1 MNTVIAL
8 SKPGLTYRYTY
19 VVNIALYAD
28 DIKEAIT
35 AQTLIMLVNIE
46 WIRVGELYTKQSVSI
61 FYRC

>member
-46 WIRVGELYTKQSVSI
+46 WIRVGE
-61 FYRC
+61 